1 MAVPC
6 ECRGLVVMKF
16 RTVALIVLLVGSFWY
31 FTSHRPPTA
40 LHLPLAGSEPVLDR
54 SPLELTEAH
63 AQPAY
68 DAEELANIA
77 VYKKALSSVVNVTAS
92 TVAYDFFY
100 GAVPQQGQGSGFILD
115 KQGRILT
122 NYHVIANARL
132 IEVTLD
138 NKRKVKAKLIGS
150 DQAHDLALLQIDAA
164 DLVPAT
170 LSDSRTLVVGQ
181 KVYAIGNPFGLSGTM
196 TTGII
201 SSIRSVRGPQGAL
214 IENAIQTDAAINPG
228 NSGGP
233 LLNSRG
239 EVIGITSMIASN
251 GADQN
256 SGVGFAIPINT
267 AKAVLDD
274 FSRYGHVR
282 RPSLGIVPLAIG
294 PDLASQMGLAA
305 DSGVLILRTV
315 PGGAADRA
323 GLRGGRERAYL
334 GNSEIFLGGDL
345 IIGMDDQPV
354 TSPQDLG
361 EIMNRHEVGDA
372 VVVTF
377 LRGQRKLTAKV
388 VLGDAAASSGSQS

>member
-1 MAVPC
+1 
-6 ECRGLVVMKF
+6 MKF
-16 RTVALIVLLVGSFWY
+16 RHLVLIVLLVGGFWY
-31 FTSHRPPTA
+31 FTSHRTP
-40 LHLPLAGSEPVLDR
+40 HLPIAGEAPAVDR

-77 VYKKALSSVVNVTAS
+77 VYKKALASVVNVTSSA
-92 TVAYDFFY
+92 VAYDFFY
-100 GAVPQQGQGSGFILD
+100 GAVPQQGQGTGFVLD
-115 KQGRILT
+115 KSGRILT
-122 NYHVIANARL
+122 NNHVILPNSRQ
-132 IEVTLD
+132 IEVTLSD
-138 NKRKVKAKLIGS
+138 KRKVKAKLIGS
-150 DQAHDLALLQIDAA
+150 DPSHDLALLQIPAS

-170 LSDSRTLVVGQ
+170 LSDSSGLVVGQ
-181 KVYAIGNPFGLSGTM
+181 KVYAIGNPFGLNGTM

-201 SSIRSVRGPQGAL
+201 SSIRSVRGPQGAP

-256 SGVGFAIPINT
+256 SGIGFAIPINT
-267 AKAVLDD
+267 AKAVLED
-274 FSRYGHVR
+274 FAKYGHVR

-294 PDLASQMGLAA
+294 PDLAGQMGLAA
-305 DSGVLILRTV
+305 DSGVLILKTV
-315 PGGAADRA
+315 PGGAADKA

-334 GNSEIFLGGDL
+334 GNTEIYLGGDL
-345 IIGMDDQPV
+345 IIGLDDHPV
-354 TSPQDLG
+354 SSPQDLA
-361 EIMNRHEVGDA
+361 EIMNRHEVGDS

-377 LRGQRKLTAKV
+377 LRGQRTLTAKV
-388 VLGDAAASSGSQS
+388 VLGDAASYQE

>member
-1 MAVPC
+1 
-6 ECRGLVVMKF
+6 MKF
-16 RTVALIVLLVGSFWY
+16 RHIAFVVLMVGSFWY
-31 FTSHRPPTA
+31 FTSHRSPARLPIAGGEPPTA
-40 LHLPLAGSEPVLDR
+40 DH

-68 DAEELANIA
+68 DSEELANIA
-77 VYKKALSSVVNVTAS
+77 VYKKALSSVVNVTA
-92 TVAYDFFY
+92 TTLAYDFFY

-122 NYHVIANARL
+122 NYHVVADARQ
-132 IEVTLD
+132 IEVTLGD
-138 NKRKVKAKLIGS
+138 KHKYKAKLVGS
-150 DQAHDLALLQIDAA
+150 DRSHDLALLQIQAP

-170 LSDSRTLVVGQ
+170 LSDSRGLVVGQ
-181 KVYAIGNPFGLSGTM
+181 KVYAIGNPFGLNGTM

-201 SSIRSVRGPQGAL
+201 SSIRSVRGPQGVP

-256 SGVGFAIPINT
+256 SGIGFAIPINT
-267 AKAVLDD
+267 AKAVLED
-274 FSRYGHVR
+274 FAKYGHVR
-282 RPSLGIVPLAIG
+282 RPTLGIIPLAIG
-294 PDLASQMGLAA
+294 PELAEQMGLAA

-315 PGGAADRA
+315 PNGAADRA
-323 GLRGGRERAYL
+323 GLRGGREKAYL
-334 GNSEIFLGGDL
+334 GNTEIFLGGDL
-345 IIGMDDQPV
+345 IIGVDDQPV
-354 TSPQDLG
+354 TSPQDLA
-361 EIMNRHEVGDA
+361 EIMNRHEVGDS

-377 LRGQRKLTAKV
+377 LRGQKRLTAKV
-388 VLGDAAASSGSQS
+388 VLGEVPGSQT